1 MKKQITI
8 EERLTNMEEL
18 VLAQDKALKTADQLL
33 LLKDVKI
40 DILEE
45 QKRLQSREIKQY
57 QYLFYTLVA
66 FHVISLAI
74 SFYNAS

>member
-1 MKKQITI
+1 MKKEITI
-8 EERLTNMEEL
+8 EDTLTDMEEL
-18 VLAQDKALKTADQLL
+18 VLAQDKALKQADSLL
-33 LLKDVKI
+33 TLKDVMI

-66 FHVISLAI
+66 FHVISLVI